1 SDHVFGHDYRRLKAR
16 LGPKAAKCAMAPKM
30 AIIYFHMRTKKEAFN
45 PEIVRLNQ
53 TKLKEKRMKSLEQ
66 QLAALKKAA

>member
-1 SDHVFGHDYRRLKAR
+1 MAR
-16 LGPKAAKCAMAPKM
+16 KM
-30 AIIYFHMRTKKEAFN
+30 AILYFHMRTKKEAFN

-53 TKLKEKRMKSLEQ
+53 TKFKEKRSKRLEQ